1 MLQINSTD
9 TVTIEKLP
17 NASGYDGHC
26 LRAYSYFKDKMP
38 DIELA
43 QENEKC
49 YSAKGGSS
57 DIFWKSSDTINYQG
71 KSYTG
76 DEFYE
81 MVTGKKL

>member
-38 DIELA
+38 DITDALNKATSVKEKVEIINSIAAKHKELRQMSKA
-43 QENEKC
+43 PTF
-49 YSAKGGSS
+49 AL
-57 DIFWKSSDTINYQG
+57 T
-71 KSYTG
+71 
-76 DEFYE
+76 
-81 MVTGKKL
+81 